1 VVFELR
7 DLRTRKLVYRYNTE
21 RAALAFVRD
30 VIRVSGHEEAAR
42 FSLEE
47 GDESG
52 EPRTVA
58 AGELLVQRALEDR
71 AG

>member
-1 VVFELR
+1 MVFELR
-7 DLRTRKLVYRYNTE
+7 DLRTGKLVYRYNTE
-21 RAALAFVRD
+21 RAALALVRD
-30 VIRVSGHEEAAR
+30 VVRVSGHEEAAR

-52 EPRTVA
+52 ETHTVA
-58 AGELLVQRALEDR
+58 AGELLVRRALEDR